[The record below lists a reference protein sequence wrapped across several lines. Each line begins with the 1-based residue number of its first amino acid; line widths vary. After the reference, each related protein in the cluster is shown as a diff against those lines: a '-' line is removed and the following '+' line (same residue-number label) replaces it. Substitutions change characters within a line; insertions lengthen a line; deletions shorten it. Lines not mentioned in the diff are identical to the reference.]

1 MKPYKLL
8 LIALVFVFAT
18 SAFAQTSTPPNTSG
32 ANQAAVTT
40 QPAASTADI
49 QTLKDGLA
57 AAQRQ
62 IQALQDELH
71 RRDQAVEH
79 AQVTAADAAA
89 KAEAAQQQAAQQ
101 QQTMGDLQSA
111 VADLKSVSA
120 TSFEHATLK
129 NAVLNVDDS
138 GQAATQAPEQQVL
151 NQQMES
157 PVTIR
162 FRGINIT
169 PGGYSEAAFVRREHA
184 LGADLP
190 TPFNSIPEPGA
201 SQNQLSEFFGSG
213 RQSKI
218 STFVNGRVGNVDLSS
233 YVSADFLSAGVTS
246 TSTQTNS
253 YTLRLRQAWA
263 QAKFT
268 NGWSFLGG
276 QAWSLVTEDA
286 KGISPDDDLGK
297 TNDVRPKTIDP
308 SYNVGFDFAR
318 QWGIRV
324 TKSFGDKVAFAFA
337 LENPQATV
345 TTHGNANLTV
355 GATTVVTPTGTTT
368 VGGTAY
374 YNFLVGQ
381 AGASNSY
388 NTTGTYGFNPS
399 PDIIAKVAFDPG
411 FGHYEIYGLA
421 TRFTGRVFPCVE
433 QWTAAGGVCNPTA
446 STSPSASELALL
458 AYNSSKEGGGVGA
471 SARWNFF
478 NKRIT
483 FGLKGFGGSG
493 VGRYAPGGLPDASIN
508 PDGTIHLVKNLHGLG
523 TLEWHSKKLDVYSY
537 GGVEYAARSWGFDN
551 TILPGATSPVGY
563 VGYGAPGFNNSGCYS
578 EAPPTASNGFTPG
591 GTGKCIGDT
600 RALVEGT
607 LGFWYKFYSGERGRF
622 QFGTQYSYV
631 ARNVW
636 SGNDSGK
643 TGGLEPGGID
653 SMIFT
658 SFRYYL
664 P

>member
-1 MKPYKLL
+1 MTPCKQLL
-8 LIALVFVFAT
+8 LVALVFVFAT
-18 SAFAQTSTPPNTSG
+18 SAFAQTSTPPNVPA

-40 QPAASTADI
+40 QPAASAADI
-49 QTLKDGLA
+49 QALKDGLA

-62 IQALQDELH
+62 IQSLQEELH

-79 AQVTAADAAA
+79 AQITAADAAA
-89 KAEAAQQQAAQQ
+89 KADAAQQQAAQQ
-101 QQTMGDLQSA
+101 QQTVGDLQNA

-120 TSFEHATLK
+120 TSVGQATLK
-129 NAVLNVDDS
+129 NAVFNVDDS
-138 GQAATQAPEQQVL
+138 GQAATPQPGQQQVF

-157 PVTIR
+157 PITIR

-169 PGGYSEAAFVRREHA
+169 PGGYSEGAFVRRSHA

-218 STFVNGRVGNVDLSS
+218 TTFVEGRVGNVDLSS

-246 TSTQTNS
+246 TSTQTNG
-253 YTLRLRQAWA
+253 YTLRIRQAWG
-263 QAKFT
+263 QAKFN
-268 NGWSFLGG
+268 NGFSFLAG
-276 QAWSLVTEDA
+276 QAWSLATEDA
-286 KGISPDDDLGK
+286 KGIAPDDDMGK

-318 QWGIRV
+318 QYGIRL
-324 TKSFGDKVAFAFA
+324 TKSFGNKVAFAVA

-355 GATTVVTPTGTTT
+355 GATTVTTPTGTTT

-388 NTTGTYGFNPS
+388 NTAGTYGFNPS

-411 FGHYEIYGLA
+411 FGHYEIYGIA
-421 TRFTGRVFPCVE
+421 TRFTDRAFPCVE
-433 QWTAAGGVCNPTA
+433 GFVASVTSACNPTGGLTA
-446 STSPSASELALL
+446 TASELAVG
-458 AYNSSKEGGGVGA
+458 AFNASKEGGGIGA
-471 SARWNFF
+471 SARWNLFS
-478 NKRIT
+478 KHIT

-493 VGRYAPGGLPDASIN
+493 VGRYAPGGLPDASVN

-537 GGVEYAARSWGFDN
+537 GGVEYAARSY
-551 TILPGATSPVGY
+551 GY
-563 VGYGAPGFNNSGCYS
+563 DSFLNANVGYGAPTFNNTGCYT
-578 EAPPTASNGFTPG
+578 ELPPTASNGFTAG
-591 GTGKCIGDT
+591 GTGKCTGDT
-600 RALVEGT
+600 RALIEGT

-636 SGNDSGK
+636 SGNNSGK
-643 TGGLEPGGID
+643 SAGLQPGGID
-653 SMIFT
+653 SMVFT